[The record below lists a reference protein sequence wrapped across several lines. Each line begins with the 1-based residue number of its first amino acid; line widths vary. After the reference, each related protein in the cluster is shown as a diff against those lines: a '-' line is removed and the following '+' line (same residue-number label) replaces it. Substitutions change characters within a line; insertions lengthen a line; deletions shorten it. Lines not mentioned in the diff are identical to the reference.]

1 MQTHSFIKCKCDVV
15 LEEREFLSH
24 FGSCSSFKKDFKS
37 FDQKFGEILREYSE
51 PKENLL
57 IVKVLLNQYKN
68 MIDNKIKQLG
78 IQVFPNNYN
87 PNNGV
92 HNQQQEPFNPNVNY
106 NNNMNNN
113 LNSNNSNS
121 INYNN
126 NINNNNNSF
135 NNNNNQRVKSNMN
148 QSQINNYNNN
158 NNNNNSNNF
167 INNQSKNNNYDIN
180 GYDDYKNDNNSNNS
194 NPVKID
200 IGNFL
205 GRNKEGNY

>member
-113 LNSNNSNS
+113 LSNSNS

-126 NINNNNNSF
+126 NNINNNNSF
-135 NNNNNQRVKSNMN
+135 NNNNNQRVISNMN
-148 QSQINNYNNN
+148 QSQSCNNYNNN
-158 NNNNNSNNF
+158 NSKNNSNNS
-167 INNQSKNNNYDIN
+167 INDQSKNNNYDIN
-180 GYDDYKNDNNSNNS
+180 GYDDYKNNNNSNNS